1 MGLSQALSIA
11 MSGLRA
17 TQASISLVGSNVA
30 NAETPGYVRKT
41 AIQVAGTN
49 GDYGSSVLLNGVD
62 RQLDQYLQTQLRT
75 ETSGAAY
82 ADIRATFLANL
93 QNVYGNPAET
103 GTIEDSFNKLLTAFQ
118 GLSTSPD
125 SQSARIGAVAAAQ
138 TMAQTLNAT
147 TQGIQNLRANAEMGI
162 NDSIVTANNA
172 MAQIAFINNQL
183 QNNGKTDAAT
193 ASLLDQRDQYITQLS
208 ALVDIRTVVNDL
220 NQVTVFTNSGVQ
232 LVGTEAAQ
240 LSFNPQGTITPN
252 TLYNPTDPTKSN
264 VGTITINFPH
274 GGSYDLVST
283 NSIRSGKIAAYLELR
298 DNTLVKAQAQVD
310 QFAAA
315 MSSALSDKTTAG
327 TAAPASVLP
336 QAGYDLDL
344 TGLQS
349 GNVIHVTYKDNTTG
363 VTHNL
368 SIVRVDDPSVLP
380 LSNTATLDPNDEVL
394 GINFSGGMG
403 SVISQLNAALGTSAN
418 LQFSNPSGSTLRV
431 LDDGAPNRSDVLAA
445 SVTTTISS
453 LTSGNA
459 QLPLFTDN
467 GGLYYR
473 CDHRQRFAADRP
485 CRAHQRQSRTAR
497 RSLARHCVLHQPV
510 DGCWRHHALRL
521 RPYATADGQLSL
533 LAANRHWHH
542 GRAVHRH
549 ADQFCQAVHQ
559 PAGRSGDRS
568 QATRRRPGRGAE
580 HLAEKSDG
588 RLGRQYRRRNGASAR
603 AAECLLRQRAR
614 DVVHQADVRHADQ
627 RHMRVSCLSTAL
639 TAGLPTSG
647 PRSLT

>member
-1 MGLSQALSIA
+1 MGLSQALSTA

-17 TQASISLVGSNVA
+17 TQASIALVGSNVA

-41 AIQVAGTN
+41 VIQSAGVT
-49 GDYGSSVLLNGVD
+49 GDYGSSVLLHGVD
-62 RQLDQYLQTQLRT
+62 RQLDQYLQAALRT

-82 ADIRATFLANL
+82 ADIRSTFLQNL
-93 QNVYGNPAET
+93 QGVYGNPSET
-103 GTIEDSFNKLLTAFQ
+103 GTIEDAFNKLLTAFQ
-118 GLSTSPD
+118 GLSTSAD
-125 SQSARIGAVAAAQ
+125 SPSARIGAVNAAQ
-138 TMAQTLNAT
+138 TMAQTLNTT
-147 TQGIQNLRANAEMGI
+147 TQGIQNLRSNAEMGI
-162 NDSIVTANNA
+162 NDSIITANNA

-208 ALVDIRTVVNDL
+208 ALMDIRTVVNDL

-240 LSFNPQGTITPN
+240 LSFNPQGTMTPN

-283 NSIRSGKIAAYLELR
+283 KSIRSGKIAAYLELR
-298 DNTLVKAQAQVD
+298 DDTLVKAQAQID

-315 MSSALSDKTTAG
+315 LSSSLSDKTTAG

-349 GNVIHVTYKDNTTG
+349 GNVIHVSYKDNTTG
-363 VTHNL
+363 ITHNL

-394 GINFSGGMG
+394 GVNFSGGMA
-403 SVISQLNAALGTSAN
+403 SVVSQLNAALGATAN

-431 LDDGAPNRSDVLAA
+431 LDDGATNRSDVLAA
-445 SVTTTISS
+445 SVTTTMSS
-453 LTSGNA
+453 LTSGNP

-467 GGLYYR
+467 GGLYTGAITANGAQVTGLAGR
-473 CDHRQRFAADRP
+473 ISVNLGLLGDPSRTIVFSTSPLTAADDTTRSDFILTQLQTGSYRYSP
-485 CRAHQRQSRTAR
+485 QTGIGTTAAPFTGTLLNFAKQFI
-497 RSLARHCVLHQPV
+497 SQQGEA
-510 DGCWRHHALRL
+510 
-521 RPYATADGQLSL
+521 ATSAKQLADGQSVVLNTLQKKVTDASGVNIDDEMAHL
-533 LAANRHWHH
+533 LALQNAYSANAR
-542 GRAVHRH
+542 VMSSIKQMY
-549 ADQFCQAVHQ
+549 DTLIQA
-559 PAGRSGDRS
+559 
-568 QATRRRPGRGAE
+568 
-580 HLAEKSDG
+580 
-588 RLGRQYRRRNGASAR
+588 
-603 AAECLLRQRAR
+603 
-614 DVVHQADVRHADQ
+614 
-627 RHMRVSCLSTAL
+627 M
-639 TAGLPTSG
+639 
-647 PRSLT
+647 

>member
-1 MGLSQALSIA
+1 
-11 MSGLRA
+11 
-17 TQASISLVGSNVA
+17 
-30 NAETPGYVRKT
+30 
-41 AIQVAGTN
+41 
-49 GDYGSSVLLNGVD
+49 
-62 RQLDQYLQTQLRT
+62 
-75 ETSGAAY
+75 
-82 ADIRATFLANL
+82 
-93 QNVYGNPAET
+93 
-103 GTIEDSFNKLLTAFQ
+103 LTAFQ

-125 SQSARIGAVAAAQ
+125 SQSARIGAVSAAQ
-138 TMAQTLNAT
+138 TMAQTLNAA
-147 TQGIQNLRANAEMGI
+147 TQGIQNLRANAETGI
-162 NDSIVTANNA
+162 NDSITTANNA

-208 ALVDIRTVVNDL
+208 SLMDIRTVVNDL

-240 LSFNPQGTITPN
+240 LSFNPQGTMTPN
-252 TLYNPTDPTKSN
+252 TLYNSDPTKSN
-264 VGTITINFPH
+264 VGTIAINFPH

-327 TAAPASVLP
+327 AAAPASVLP

-349 GNVIHVTYKDNTTG
+349 GNVIHVSRKDNTTG

-394 GINFSGGMG
+394 GVNFAGGMA
-403 SVISQLNAALGTSAN
+403 SVVTQLNAALGSSAN

-445 SVTTTISS
+445 SVTTTMSS

-467 GGLYYR
+467 GGL
-473 CDHRQRFAADRP
+473 F
-485 CRAHQRQSRTAR
+485 T
-497 RSLARHCVLHQPV
+497 
-510 DGCWRHHALRL
+510 G
-521 RPYATADGQLSL
+521 
-533 LAANRHWHH
+533 
-542 GRAVHRH
+542 
-549 ADQFCQAVHQ
+549 
-559 PAGRSGDRS
+559 
-568 QATRRRPGRGAE
+568 
-580 HLAEKSDG
+580 
-588 RLGRQYRRRNGASAR
+588 
-603 AAECLLRQRAR
+603 
-614 DVVHQADVRHADQ
+614 
-627 RHMRVSCLSTAL
+627 AL
-639 TAGLPTSG
+639 TANGSQQTGLAGRISVNLGLLGDPSRTIVFSTSPLTAAGDTTRSDFILTQLTSG
-647 PRSLT
+647 NYRYSPQTGIGTTAAPFTGTLVNFAKQFISQQGEAATAAKQLSDGQSVVLNTLQKKVTDTSGVNIDDEMAHLLALQNAYSANARVMSSIKQMYDTLIQAM

>member
-1 MGLSQALSIA
+1 

-17 TQASISLVGSNVA
+17 TQAAISLVGSNVA
-30 NAETPGYVRKT
+30 NAETPGYVRKSI
-41 AIQVAGTN
+41 IQVAGTN

-82 ADIRATFLANL
+82 ADIRSTYLQNL

-125 SQSARIGAVAAAQ
+125 SQSARISAVSAAQ
-138 TMAQTLNAT
+138 TMAQTLNAA
-147 TQGIQNLRANAEMGI
+147 TQGIQSLRANAEMGI

-172 MAQIAFINNQL
+172 MSQIAFINNQL
-183 QNNGKTDAAT
+183 QSNGKTDAAT

-208 ALVDIRTVVNDL
+208 SLMDIRTVVNNL

-252 TLYNPTDPTKSN
+252 TLYNADPTKSN
-264 VGTITINFPH
+264 VGTIAINFPH

-310 QFAAA
+310 QFAASMA
-315 MSSALSDKTTAG
+315 SALSDKTTAG
-327 TAAPASVLP
+327 TAAPASALP
-336 QAGYDLDL
+336 QTGYDLDL
-344 TGLQS
+344 AGLQS
-349 GNVIHVTYKDNTTG
+349 GNVMHVTYKDNTTG

-368 SIVRVDDPSVLP
+368 SIMRVDDPSVLP

-394 GINFSGGMG
+394 GINFSGGMA
-403 SVISQLNAALGTSAN
+403 SVVTQLNAALGSSAN

-445 SVTTTISS
+445 SVTTTMSS
-453 LTSGNA
+453 LTSGNP

-467 GGLYYR
+467 GGL
-473 CDHRQRFAADRP
+473 F
-485 CRAHQRQSRTAR
+485 T
-497 RSLARHCVLHQPV
+497 
-510 DGCWRHHALRL
+510 G
-521 RPYATADGQLSL
+521 
-533 LAANRHWHH
+533 
-542 GRAVHRH
+542 
-549 ADQFCQAVHQ
+549 
-559 PAGRSGDRS
+559 
-568 QATRRRPGRGAE
+568 
-580 HLAEKSDG
+580 
-588 RLGRQYRRRNGASAR
+588 
-603 AAECLLRQRAR
+603 
-614 DVVHQADVRHADQ
+614 
-627 RHMRVSCLSTAL
+627 AL
-639 TAGLPTSG
+639 TASGSQQTGLAGRISVNLGLLGDPSRTIVFSTSPLTAAG
-647 PRSLT
+647 DTTRSDFVLTQLQSGNYRYSPQTGIGTTGAPFTGTLTNFAKQFISQQGEAATAAKQLSDGQSVVLNTLQKKVTDASGVNIDDEMAHLLALQNAYSANARVMSSIKQMYDTLIQAM

>member
-1 MGLSQALSIA
+1 MGLSQALAIA

-41 AIQVAGTN
+41 VIQVAGTN

-82 ADIRATFLANL
+82 ADIRSTFLANL

-125 SQSARIGAVAAAQ
+125 SQSARISAVAAAQ

-162 NDSIVTANNA
+162 NDSITTANNA

-183 QNNGKTDAAT
+183 QASGKTDAAT

-208 ALVDIRTVVNDL
+208 SLMDVRTVVNDL

-232 LVGTEAAQ
+232 LVGTEAAK
-240 LSFNPQGTITPN
+240 LSFNPQGTMTPN

-264 VGTITINFPH
+264 VGTISINFPH
-274 GGSYDLVST
+274 GGSYDMVAT

-310 QFAAA
+310 QFAAS

-327 TAAPASVLP
+327 VAAPASVLP

-344 TGLQS
+344 AGLQS
-349 GNVIHVTYKDNTTG
+349 GNVIHVSYKDNTTG

-380 LSNTATLDPNDEVL
+380 LSNTSTLDPNDEVL
-394 GINFSGGMG
+394 GVNFAGGMA
-403 SVISQLNAALGTSAN
+403 SVVTQLNAALGASD

-445 SVTTTISS
+445 SVTTTMSS

-467 GGLYYR
+467 GGLFTGALTASGSQQTGLAGR
-473 CDHRQRFAADRP
+473 ISVNLGLLGDP
-485 CRAHQRQSRTAR
+485 SRTVVFSTSPLTPAGDTT
-497 RSLARHCVLHQPV
+497 RSDFVLTQLQSGTYRYSPQT
-510 DGCWRHHALRL
+510 GIGTTGSPFTGTLTNFAKQFISQQGEA
-521 RPYATADGQLSL
+521 ATAAKQLADGQSVVLNTLQKKVTDASGVNIDDEMAHL
-533 LAANRHWHH
+533 LALQNAYSANAR
-542 GRAVHRH
+542 VMSSIKQMY
-549 ADQFCQAVHQ
+549 DTLIQA
-559 PAGRSGDRS
+559 
-568 QATRRRPGRGAE
+568 
-580 HLAEKSDG
+580 
-588 RLGRQYRRRNGASAR
+588 
-603 AAECLLRQRAR
+603 
-614 DVVHQADVRHADQ
+614 
-627 RHMRVSCLSTAL
+627 M
-639 TAGLPTSG
+639 
-647 PRSLT
+647 

>member
-1 MGLSQALSIA
+1 MGLSQALSTA

-17 TQASISLVGSNVA
+17 TQAAISLVGSNVA

-41 AIQVAGTN
+41 VIQVAGLT
-49 GDYGSSVLLNGVD
+49 GDYGSSVLLNGVE
-62 RQLDQYLQTQLRT
+62 RHLDQYLQTQLRT

-125 SQSARIGAVAAAQ
+125 SQSARISAVAAAQ

-147 TQGIQNLRANAEMGI
+147 TQGIQSLRANAEMGI
-162 NDSIVTANNA
+162 NDSVVTANNA

-183 QNNGKTDAAT
+183 QRGGKTDAAT

-208 ALVDIRTVVNDL
+208 ELVDIRTVVNDL

-240 LSFNPQGTITPN
+240 LSFNPQGTMTPN
-252 TLYNPTDPTKSN
+252 TLYSSDPTKNN
-264 VGTITINFPH
+264 VGSITINFPH

-283 NSIRSGKIAAYLELR
+283 SSIRSGKIAAYLELR
-298 DNTLVKAQAQVD
+298 DSTLVKAQAQVD
-310 QFAAA
+310 QFAASMA
-315 MSSALSDKTTAG
+315 SALSDKTTAG
-327 TAAPASVLP
+327 VAAPASALP

-349 GNVIHVTYKDNTTG
+349 GNVMHVTYKDNITG

-380 LSNTATLDPNDEVL
+380 LSNNATLDPNDEVL
-394 GINFSGGMG
+394 GINFSGGMA
-403 SVISQLNAALGTSAN
+403 SVVTQLNAALGSSAN

-431 LDDGAPNRSDVLAA
+431 LDDGATNRSDVLSA
-445 SVTTTISS
+445 SVTTTMSS
-453 LTSGNA
+453 LTSGNP

-467 GGLYYR
+467 GGLFSGAITANGSQQTGLAGR
-473 CDHRQRFAADRP
+473 ISVNLGLLGDP
-485 CRAHQRQSRTAR
+485 SRTIVFSTNPLTASGDTT
-497 RSLARHCVLHQPV
+497 RSDFMLTQLQSGNYRYSPQTGIGTTGSPFTGTLTNFAKQFISQQ
-510 DGCWRHHALRL
+510 GEA
-521 RPYATADGQLSL
+521 ATAAKQLADGQSVVLNTLQKKLTDTSGVNIDDEMAHL
-533 LAANRHWHH
+533 LALQNAYSANAR
-542 GRAVHRH
+542 VMSSIKQMY
-549 ADQFCQAVHQ
+549 DTLIQA
-559 PAGRSGDRS
+559 
-568 QATRRRPGRGAE
+568 
-580 HLAEKSDG
+580 
-588 RLGRQYRRRNGASAR
+588 
-603 AAECLLRQRAR
+603 
-614 DVVHQADVRHADQ
+614 
-627 RHMRVSCLSTAL
+627 M
-639 TAGLPTSG
+639 
-647 PRSLT
+647 